1 MTSDERQALGA
12 LVGAV
17 RVHYGKRLHDVLVFG
32 SRARGEG
39 RSDSD
44 VDVAVVLRDGNWD
57 YWDEKLHLVD
67 LSWKALWDAE
77 LIVEPWLVTKAVW
90 DDPDLHRNPH
100 FVRDVIKDARPVS
113 EAI

>member
-90 DDPDLHRNPH
+90 DDPDLHHNPH
-100 FVRDVIKDARPVS
+100 FVRDVIKDARPAS
-113 EAI
+113 EAT